1 MVVLRH
7 LDLQIMKKYIIPILL
22 AAAAMLTVQC
32 AKEELTDGTPAVPEE
47 TVTITLQGDV
57 TGTKTILDPETGA
70 VYWEEGDIVWINGNN
85 YEVIPDPDDPSKAT
99 VTDVTKADTYLAVF
113 STYYQPVVNVDEE
126 NCIISI
132 SPNQYYSEERNS
144 FGRYDNTTVAYSE
157 DTQLSFKN
165 LMGIIRV
172 GITGTGGLQSTSLW
186 SNDGAGLGGYLTVPT
201 ADIISGELGNYSD
214 FSTISYSCITVRASD
229 ADSIGLDSSEP
240 AYLYFVV
247 PARTYSSGF
256 SVIMEDEDG
265 NVCIQSTDKSIT
277 VNRSEIV
284 PMTTFGFTPGTV
296 EITVA
301 ADEAGA
307 SATSVPYTITAAP
320 GAPVVSKAVT
330 LNLWNAYLESNPDIS
345 PDIIATYLLDM
356 FHGDSIMSL
365 DAAGNYSGTL
375 TTAYNSN
382 GYTSDLTASTGYVI
396 LAGYSNGS
404 STIGNA
410 CWTMATTAAAE
421 GEGPALDVQFA
432 QTDTPYN
439 TIQAVITTSGAADI
453 KCYALLSEIYDQY
466 IASGMDDRSIVINN
480 AVSVSEED
488 LAEANSSGLG
498 WLWQNLNSGSAY
510 KVMVMA
516 VGEGGA
522 ETIKVLD
529 HTTDTYLPADGQW
542 QTVSTDGY
550 MECGLLYA
558 FSVGDFALSG
568 LTIEKYGDYDIFRI
582 KNPLDIIAESN
593 PNLFTVTDGYLTIDA
608 RGGYVRLEQTENYV
622 GLIYTEMFPD
632 DQNGISYCSLPD
644 YGFEG
649 SYGYYDETSGI
660 IDLGDVGMILSD
672 YDNSIYLT
680 GPTRIYLHNPETG
693 AAASTKSAVNLKTPE
708 TGKLH
713 HPGSGHGI
721 CGKIDT
727 GFSTTGCALRSK

>member
-113 STYYQPVVNVDEE
+113 STYYQPVVNLDEE

-172 GITGTGGLQSTSLW
+172 GITGTGGLQSASLW

-214 FSTISYSCITVRASD
+214 FSAKSYSCITVRASD

-284 PMTTFGFTPGTV
+284 PMTTFGFTPGAV

-382 GYTSDLTASTGYVI
+382 GYASDLTASTGYVI

-453 KCYALLSEIYDQY
+453 KCHALLSEIYDQY

-488 LAEANSSGLG
+488 LATANSSGLG
-498 WLWQNLNSGSAY
+498 WLWQGLNSGTAY

-529 HTTDTYLPADGQW
+529 YTTDAYLPADGQW

-550 MECGLLYA
+550 MECGLMSPLL
-558 FSVGDFALSG
+558 SEDTPIFALSG
-568 LTIEKYGDYDIFRI
+568 LTIEQYGDYDIFRI
-582 KNPLDIIAESN
+582 KNPLDIMAESN
-593 PNLFTVTDGYLTIDA
+593 PDYFTTTDGYLTIDA
-608 RGGYVRLEQTENYV
+608 RNGTVRLERTENYV
-622 GLIYTEMFPD
+622 GLIYSYQFPD
-632 DQNGISYCSLPD
+632 DPYGISYLSMPD
-644 YGFEG
+644 YGWGG
-649 SYGYYDETSGI
+649 SYGYYDEASGTI
-660 IDLGDVGMILSD
+660 YLGDIAMILSD
-672 YDNSIYLT
+672 MDGYVYET
-680 GPTRIYLHNPETG
+680 APTTLYLHDPASGTKAVIGLSAAPGPEATG
-693 AAASTKSAVNLKTPE
+693 VCR
-708 TGKLH
+708 
-713 HPGSGHGI
+713 PGRSSGYNI
-721 CGKIDT
+721 A

>member
-172 GITGTGGLQSTSLW
+172 GITGTCGLQSASLW

-330 LNLWNAYLESNPDIS
+330 LNLWNAYLENNPEIS
-345 PDIIATYLLDM
+345 PDIIANYLLDM

-382 GYTSDLTASTGYVI
+382 GYASDLTASTGYVI

-421 GEGPALDVQFA
+421 GEGPALDVQFV

-453 KCYALLSEIYDQY
+453 KCHALLSEIYDQY

-488 LAEANSSGLG
+488 LATANSSGLG
-498 WLWQNLNSGSAY
+498 WLWQGLNSGTAY

-529 HTTDTYLPADGQW
+529 WTTDSYLPADGQW

-550 MECGLLYA
+550 MECGLMSPLL
-558 FSVGDFALSG
+558 SEDTPIFALSG
-568 LTIEKYGDYDIFRI
+568 LTIEQYGDYDIFRI
-582 KNPLDIIAESN
+582 KNPLDIMAESN
-593 PNLFTVTDGYLTIDA
+593 PDYFTTTDGYLTIDA
-608 RGGYVRLEQTENYV
+608 RNGTVRLERTENYV
-622 GLIYTEMFPD
+622 GLIYSYQFPD
-632 DQNGISYCSLPD
+632 DPYGISYLSMPD
-644 YGFEG
+644 YGWGG
-649 SYGYYDETSGI
+649 SYGYYDEASGTI
-660 IDLGDVGMILSD
+660 YLGDVAMILSD
-672 YDNSIYLT
+672 MDGYVYET
-680 GPTRIYLHNPETG
+680 APTTLYLHDPASGTKAVIGLSAAPGPEATG
-693 AAASTKSAVNLKTPE
+693 VCR
-708 TGKLH
+708 
-713 HPGSGHGI
+713 PGRSSGYNI
-721 CGKIDT
+721 A

>member
-1 MVVLRH
+1 
-7 LDLQIMKKYIIPILL
+7 MKKIIIPILW
-22 AAAAMLTVQC
+22 AAATLLTVRC
-32 AKEELTDGTPAVPEE
+32 TKAELTESDGPLDRE
-47 TVTITLQGDV
+47 TVSLTVRSDIAD
-57 TGTKTILDPETGA
+57 TKTYLDMETGA
-70 VYWEEGDIVWINGNN
+70 VYWEEGDMVWINGEN
-85 YEVIPDPDDPSKAT
+85 YSVIPDPDDP
-99 VTDVTKADTYLAVF
+99 TKASIPDVWKANSYLAVF
-113 STYYQPVVNVDEE
+113 STYYEPVAMADEE
-126 NCIISI
+126 QCSIYI
-132 SPNQYYSEERNS
+132 SPNQYYTEGRNS
-144 FGRYDNTTVAYSE
+144 FGVYDNTMVAYSE
-157 DTQLSFKN
+157 STDLNFKN
-165 LMGIIRV
+165 LMGVVRV
-172 GITGTGGLQSTSLW
+172 GITGTGGLQSVSFW
-186 SNDGAGLGGYLTVPT
+186 SNDGTGLGGQLTVPMQ
-201 ADIISGELGNYSD
+201 DIISGELGNYSD
-214 FSTISYSCITVRASD
+214 FTDPYSCITIRPSG
-229 ADSIGLDSSEP
+229 ADSIGLDSTEP

-247 PARTYSSGF
+247 PARTYSAGF
-256 SVIMEDEDG
+256 SMIMADQDG
-265 NVCIQSTDKSIT
+265 NVCIKSTDRSIT
-277 VNRSEIV
+277 VNRSEVV
-284 PMTTFGFTPGTV
+284 PMASFEFTPGTA
-296 EITVA
+296 EIAVS
-301 ADEAGA
+301 ADEEGA
-307 SATSVPYTITAAP
+307 TATSVPYTITAAP
-320 GAPVVSKAVT
+320 GAPVVSRAVT

>member
-70 VYWEEGDIVWINGNN
+70 VYWEEGDIVWINGKN

-172 GITGTGGLQSTSLW
+172 GITGTGGLQSASLW

-284 PMTTFGFTPGTV
+284 PMTTFGFTPGAV

-330 LNLWNAYLESNPDIS
+330 LNLWNAYLESYPDIS

-382 GYTSDLTASTGYVI
+382 GYASDLTASTGYVI

-466 IASGMDDRSIVINN
+466 ITSGMDDRSIIINN

-488 LAEANSSGLG
+488 LAAANSSGLG
-498 WLWQNLNSGSAY
+498 WLWQGLNSGSAY

-529 HTTDTYLPADGQW
+529 YTTDAYLPADGQW

-550 MECGLLYA
+550 MECGLLSY
-558 FSVGDFALSG
+558 FLSEDTPIFALYD
-568 LTIEKYGDYDIFRI
+568 LIIEKYGDYDIFRI
-582 KNPLDIIAESN
+582 KNPFDIMAEST
-593 PNLFTVTDGYLTIDA
+593 PDYFTTTDGYLTIDA
-608 RGGYVRLEQTENYV
+608 RNGTVRLERTENYV
-622 GLIYTEMFPD
+622 GLIYSYQFPD
-632 DQNGISYCSLPD
+632 DPYGISYLSMPD
-644 YGFEG
+644 YGWGG
-649 SYGYYDETSGI
+649 SYGYYDEASGTI
-660 IDLGDVGMILSD
+660 YLGDIAMILSD
-672 YDNSIYLT
+672 MDGYGYVT
-680 GPTRIYLHNPETG
+680 APTTLYLHDPASGTKAVTGLSAAPGPEATG
-693 AAASTKSAVNLKTPE
+693 VCR
-708 TGKLH
+708 
-713 HPGSGHGI
+713 PGRSSGYNI
-721 CGKIDT
+721 A

>member
-70 VYWEEGDIVWINGNN
+70 VYWEEGDIVWINGKN

-172 GITGTGGLQSTSLW
+172 GITGTGGLQSASLW

-284 PMTTFGFTPGTV
+284 PMTTFGFTPGAV

-375 TTAYNSN
+375 TTAYNIN
-382 GYTSDLTASTGYVI
+382 RYASDLTASTEYVI

-439 TIQAVITTSGAADI
+439 TIQSVITTSGAADI

-488 LAEANSSGLG
+488 LAAANSSGLG
-498 WLWQNLNSGSAY
+498 WLWQGLNSGTAY

-529 HTTDTYLPADGQW
+529 YPTDA
-542 QTVSTDGY
+542 
-550 MECGLLYA
+550 
-558 FSVGDFALSG
+558 
-568 LTIEKYGDYDIFRI
+568 
-582 KNPLDIIAESN
+582 
-593 PNLFTVTDGYLTIDA
+593 
-608 RGGYVRLEQTENYV
+608 
-622 GLIYTEMFPD
+622 
-632 DQNGISYCSLPD
+632 
-644 YGFEG
+644 
-649 SYGYYDETSGI
+649 
-660 IDLGDVGMILSD
+660 
-672 YDNSIYLT
+672 
-680 GPTRIYLHNPETG
+680 
-693 AAASTKSAVNLKTPE
+693 
-708 TGKLH
+708 
-713 HPGSGHGI
+713 
-721 CGKIDT
+721 
-727 GFSTTGCALRSK
+727 

>member
-32 AKEELTDGTPAVPEE
+32 TKEELTDGTPAVPEE

-99 VTDVTKADTYLAVF
+99 VMDVTKADTYLAVF

-172 GITGTGGLQSTSLW
+172 GITGTGGLQSASLW

-214 FSTISYSCITVRASD
+214 FSAKSYSCITVRASD

-284 PMTTFGFTPGTV
+284 PMTTFGFTPGAV

-382 GYTSDLTASTGYVI
+382 GYASDLTASTGYVI

-439 TIQAVITTSGAADI
+439 TIQVVITTSGAADI

-488 LAEANSSGLG
+488 LATANSSGLG
-498 WLWQNLNSGSAY
+498 WLWQGLNSGTAY

-529 HTTDTYLPADGQW
+529 YTTDAYLPADGQW

-593 PNLFTVTDGYLTIDA
+593 PDLFTVTDGYLTIDA

-672 YDNSIYLT
+672 YDSSIYLT
-680 GPTRIYLHNPETG
+680 SPTRIYLHNPETG
-693 AAASTKSAVNLKTPE
+693 ASASTKSAVNLKTPE

-721 CGKIDT
+721 CGKIGT

>member
-1 MVVLRH
+1 
-7 LDLQIMKKYIIPILL
+7 MKKYIIPILL

-70 VYWEEGDIVWINGNN
+70 VYWEEWDMVWINGEN
-85 YEVIPDPDDPSKAT
+85 YSVIPDPDDP
-99 VTDVTKADTYLAVF
+99 TKASIPDVWKADSYLAVF
-113 STYYQPVVNVDEE
+113 STYYEPVAMADEE
-126 NCIISI
+126 QCSIYI
-132 SPNQYYSEERNS
+132 SPNQYYSEGRNS
-144 FGRYDNTTVAYSE
+144 FGQYANTTVAYSE

-172 GITGTGGLQSTSLW
+172 GITGTGGLQSASLW

-214 FSTISYSCITVRASD
+214 FSAISYSCITVRASD
-229 ADSIGLDSSEP
+229 ADFIGLDSSEP

-284 PMTTFGFTPGTV
+284 PMTTFGFTPGAV
-296 EITVA
+296 EITVV

-375 TTAYNSN
+375 TTAYNIN
-382 GYTSDLTASTGYVI
+382 GYASDLTASTEYVI

-488 LAEANSSGLG
+488 LATANSSGLG
-498 WLWQNLNSGSAY
+498 WLWQGLNSGTAY

-529 HTTDTYLPADGQW
+529 YTTDAYLPADGQW

-550 MECGLLYA
+550 MECGLLSP
-558 FSVGDFALSG
+558 FLSDDTPLFALSG

-593 PNLFTVTDGYLTIDA
+593 PDLFTVTDGYLTIDA

-680 GPTRIYLHNPETG
+680 SPTRIYLHNPETG

-721 CGKIDT
+721 CGKIGT

>member
-1 MVVLRH
+1 M
-7 LDLQIMKKYIIPILL
+7 
-22 AAAAMLTVQC
+22 
-32 AKEELTDGTPAVPEE
+32 
-47 TVTITLQGDV
+47 
-57 TGTKTILDPETGA
+57 
-70 VYWEEGDIVWINGNN
+70 WINGNN

-99 VTDVTKADTYLAVF
+99 VMDVTKADTYLAVF
-113 STYYQPVVNVDEE
+113 STYYQPVVNLDEE
-126 NCIISI
+126 NCIIAI
-132 SPNQYYSEERNS
+132 SPNQYYSEGRNS
-144 FGRYDNTTVAYSE
+144 FGQYANTTVAYSE

-172 GITGTGGLQSTSLW
+172 GITGTGGLQSASLW

-214 FSTISYSCITVRASD
+214 FSAISYSCITVRASD
-229 ADSIGLDSSEP
+229 ADFIGLDSSEP

-284 PMTTFGFTPGTV
+284 PMTTFGFTPGAV
-296 EITVA
+296 EITVV

-375 TTAYNSN
+375 TTAYNIN
-382 GYTSDLTASTGYVI
+382 GYASDLTASTEYVI

-488 LAEANSSGLG
+488 LATANSSGLG
-498 WLWQNLNSGSAY
+498 WLWQGLNSGTAY

-529 HTTDTYLPADGQW
+529 YTTDAYLPADGQW

-550 MECGLLYA
+550 MECGLLSP
-558 FSVGDFALSG
+558 FLSDDTPLFALSG

-593 PNLFTVTDGYLTIDA
+593 PDLFTVTDGYLTIDA

-680 GPTRIYLHNPETG
+680 SPTRIYLHNPETG

-721 CGKIDT
+721 CGKIGT

>member
-1 MVVLRH
+1 
-7 LDLQIMKKYIIPILL
+7 MKRYIIPILAAL
-22 AAAAMLTVQC
+22 AAMPAVQC
-32 AKEELTDGTPAVPEE
+32 TKAELTGDAPERSGE
-47 TVTITLQGDV
+47 TVTLTIQSDV
-57 TGTKTILDPETGA
+57 TGTKTILDPETGK
-70 VYWEEGDIVWINGNN
+70 VYWEEGDIVWVNGNN
-85 YEVIPDPDDPSKAT
+85 YQVIPDPDDPSKAT
-99 VTDVTKADTYLAVF
+99 VPDVTKADTYLAVF
-113 STYYQPVVNVDEE
+113 SPYSLPVVSADEE

-132 SPNQYYSEERNS
+132 SPNQYYSEGRNS
-144 FGRYDNTTVAYSE
+144 FGQYDNTMVAYSE
-157 DTQLSFKN
+157 DTGLSFRN

-172 GITGTGGLQSTSLW
+172 GITGTGGLLSASLW
-186 SNDGAGLGGYLTVPT
+186 SNDGAGLGGDLTVPT

-214 FSTISYSCITVRASD
+214 FSTKSYSCITIKASD
-229 ADSIGLDSSEP
+229 ADFIGLDTSEP
-240 AYLYFVV
+240 AYLYFIV

-256 SVIMEDEDG
+256 SVIMEDTDG

-277 VNRSEIV
+277 VNRSEMV
-284 PMTTFGFTPGTV
+284 PMTTFGFTPGTA

-320 GAPVVSKAVT
+320 GAPVVSTAVT
-330 LNLWNAYLESNPDIS
+330 LDMWNAYLGSNPDFS

-356 FHGDSIMSL
+356 FHGDRIMSL
-365 DAAGNYSGTL
+365 DATGNYSGTL
-375 TTAYNSN
+375 TSAYNIN
-382 GYTSDLTASTGYVI
+382 GYASSLTASTGYVI

-410 CWTMATTAAAE
+410 CRTMVTTAAAE
-421 GEGPALDVQFA
+421 GEGPALDVQLV

-439 TIQAVITTSGAADI
+439 TIHAVITASGAADI
-453 KCYALLSEIYDQY
+453 KCYALLSEVYDQY
-466 IASGMDDRSIVINN
+466 IASGMDDRSIIINN
-480 AVSVSEED
+480 ATSVGEED
-488 LAEANSSGLG
+488 LAAANSSGLG
-498 WLWQNLNSGSAY
+498 WLWQGLNSGSAY

-529 HTTDTYLPADGQW
+529 YTTDAYLPADGQW

-593 PNLFTVTDGYLTIDA
+593 PDLFTVTDGYLTIDA

-672 YDNSIYLT
+672 YDSSIYLT
-680 GPTRIYLHNPETG
+680 SPTRIYLHNPETG
-693 AAASTKSAVNLKTPE
+693 ASASTKSAVNLKTPE

-721 CGKIDT
+721 CGKIGT

>member
-1 MVVLRH
+1 
-7 LDLQIMKKYIIPILL
+7 MKKIIIPILW
-22 AAAAMLTVQC
+22 AAATLLTVRC
-32 AKEELTDGTPAVPEE
+32 TKAELTESDGPLDRE
-47 TVTITLQGDV
+47 TVSLTVRSDIAD
-57 TGTKTILDPETGA
+57 TKTYLDMETGA
-70 VYWEEGDIVWINGNN
+70 VYWEEGDMVWINGEN
-85 YEVIPDPDDPSKAT
+85 YSVIPDPDDP
-99 VTDVTKADTYLAVF
+99 TKASIPDVWKADSYLAVF
-113 STYYQPVVNVDEE
+113 STYYEPVAMADEE
-126 NCIISI
+126 QCSIYI
-132 SPNQYYSEERNS
+132 SPNQYYTEGRNS
-144 FGRYDNTTVAYSE
+144 FGVYDNTMVAYSE
-157 DTQLSFKN
+157 STDLNFKN
-165 LMGIIRV
+165 LMGVVRV
-172 GITGTGGLQSTSLW
+172 GITGTGGLQSVSFW
-186 SNDGAGLGGYLTVPT
+186 SNDGTGLGGQLTVPMQ
-201 ADIISGELGNYSD
+201 DIISGELGNYSD
-214 FSTISYSCITVRASD
+214 FTDPYSCITIRPSG
-229 ADSIGLDSSEP
+229 ADSIGLDSTEP

-247 PARTYSSGF
+247 PARTYSAGF
-256 SVIMEDEDG
+256 SMIMADQDG
-265 NVCIQSTDKSIT
+265 NVCIKSTDRSIT
-277 VNRSEIV
+277 VNRSEVV
-284 PMTTFGFTPGTV
+284 PMASFEFTPGTA
-296 EITVA
+296 EIAVS
-301 ADEAGA
+301 ADEEGA
-307 SATSVPYTITAAP
+307 TATSVPYTITAAP
-320 GAPVVSKAVT
+320 GAPVVSRAVT
-330 LNLWNAYLESNPDIS
+330 LSLWNAYLENNPEIS
-345 PDIIATYLLDM
+345 PDIIANYLLDM
-356 FHGDSIMSL
+356 FHGNSIMSL
-365 DAAGNYSGTL
+365 DATGNYSGTL
-375 TTAYNSN
+375 TSAYNTN

>member
-1 MVVLRH
+1 
-7 LDLQIMKKYIIPILL
+7 MKKYIIPILL

-32 AKEELTDGTPAVPEE
+32 TKEELTDGTPAVPEE

-99 VTDVTKADTYLAVF
+99 VMDVTKADTYLAVF
-113 STYYQPVVNVDEE
+113 STYYQPVVNLDEE
-126 NCIISI
+126 NCIIAI
-132 SPNQYYSEERNS
+132 SPNQYYSEGRNS
-144 FGRYDNTTVAYSE
+144 FGQYANTTVAYSE

-172 GITGTGGLQSTSLW
+172 GITGTGGLQSASLW

-229 ADSIGLDSSEP
+229 ADFIGLDSSEP

-284 PMTTFGFTPGTV
+284 PMTTFGFTPGAV

-330 LNLWNAYLESNPDIS
+330 LNLWNAYLESKPDIS

-382 GYTSDLTASTGYVI
+382 GYASDLTASTGYVI

-421 GEGPALDVQFA
+421 GEGPVLDVQFA

-488 LAEANSSGLG
+488 LAAANSSGLG
-498 WLWQNLNSGSAY
+498 WLWQGLNSGTAY

-550 MECGLLYA
+550 MECGLMSPLL
-558 FSVGDFALSG
+558 SEDTPIFALSG
-568 LTIEKYGDYDIFRI
+568 LTIEQYGDYDIFRI
-582 KNPLDIIAESN
+582 KNPLDIMAESN
-593 PNLFTVTDGYLTIDA
+593 PDYFTTTDGYLTIDA
-608 RGGYVRLEQTENYV
+608 RNGTVRLERTENYV
-622 GLIYTEMFPD
+622 GLIYSYQFPD
-632 DQNGISYCSLPD
+632 DPYGISYLSMPD
-644 YGFEG
+644 YGWGG
-649 SYGYYDETSGI
+649 SYGYYDEGAGTI
-660 IDLGDVGMILSD
+660 YLGDVAMILSD
-672 YDNSIYLT
+672 MDGYVYET
-680 GPTRIYLHNPETG
+680 APTTLYLHDPASGTKAVIGLSAAPGPEATG
-693 AAASTKSAVNLKTPE
+693 VCR
-708 TGKLH
+708 
-713 HPGSGHGI
+713 PGRSSGYNI
-721 CGKIDT
+721 A

>member
-113 STYYQPVVNVDEE
+113 STYYQPVVNLDEE

-172 GITGTGGLQSTSLW
+172 GITGTGGLQSASLW

-214 FSTISYSCITVRASD
+214 FSAKSYSCITVRASD

-284 PMTTFGFTPGTV
+284 PMTTFGFTPGAV

-382 GYTSDLTASTGYVI
+382 GYASDLTASTGYVI

-453 KCYALLSEIYDQY
+453 KCHALLSEIYDQY

-488 LAEANSSGLG
+488 LATANSSGLG
-498 WLWQNLNSGSAY
+498 WLWQGLNSGTAY

-529 HTTDTYLPADGQW
+529 WTTDSYLPADGQW

-550 MECGLLYA
+550 MECGLMSPLL
-558 FSVGDFALSG
+558 SEDTPIFALSG
-568 LTIEKYGDYDIFRI
+568 LTIEQYGDYDIFRI
-582 KNPLDIIAESN
+582 KNPLDIMAESN
-593 PNLFTVTDGYLTIDA
+593 PDFFTTTDGYLTIDA
-608 RGGYVRLEQTENYV
+608 RGGYVRLERTENYV
-622 GLIYTEMFPD
+622 GLIYSYQFPD
-632 DQNGISYCSLPD
+632 DPYGISYLSMPD
-644 YGFEG
+644 YGWGG
-649 SYGYYDETSGI
+649 SYGYYDEASGTI
-660 IDLGDVGMILSD
+660 YLGDIAMILSD
-672 YDNSIYLT
+672 MDGYVYET
-680 GPTRIYLHNPETG
+680 APTTLYLHDPASGTKAVIGLSAAPGPEATG
-693 AAASTKSAVNLKTPE
+693 VCR
-708 TGKLH
+708 
-713 HPGSGHGI
+713 PGRSSGYNI
-721 CGKIDT
+721 A